1 MAGQYFYAYFV
12 FKRAINITYDIFCV
26 CIIQCMTDSI
36 GDLLQNRR
44 IEEPP
49 EIKIIQEFVES
60 KYHLT
65 PQVMV
70 NQQQI
75 VIGVKSAAL
84 AGTLRPQLP
93 QIKDLCQTDKRLVI
107 RIQ

>member
-1 MAGQYFYAYFV
+1 
-12 FKRAINITYDIFCV
+12 
-26 CIIQCMTDSI
+26 MTDSI
-36 GDLLQNRR
+36 GDLLQHRR
-44 IEEPP
+44 IDEPP

-60 KYHLT
+60 KYRIK

-70 NQQQI
+70 TQKQI
-75 VIGVKSAAL
+75 IIGVKSAAL

-93 QIKDLCQTDKRLVI
+93 QIQELCQTDKKLVI

>member
-1 MAGQYFYAYFV
+1 
-12 FKRAINITYDIFCV
+12 
-26 CIIQCMTDSI
+26 MTDSI

-44 IEEPP
+44 LEEPP
-49 EIKIIQEFVES
+49 EIKIIQDFVQT
-60 KYHLT
+60 KYEIT

-84 AGTLRPQLP
+84 AGTLRTQLP
-93 QIKDLCQTDKRLVI
+93 QIKTLCQTEKRLVI

>member
-1 MAGQYFYAYFV
+1 MYTEY
-12 FKRAINITYDIFCV
+12 
-26 CIIQCMTDSI
+26 MTDSI

-60 KYHLT
+60 KYHIT